1 MTAMT
6 ENFQGWNGFHIT
18 CSQQQNITFNDWSFR
33 EIPQF
38 LGWQEMKK
46 KSKSWC
52 GDVLAAD
59 EPFWPPETSFSY
71 LGCFVFILHK
81 MAHFQSDCEA
91 VVR

>member
-1 MTAMT
+1 
-6 ENFQGWNGFHIT
+6 
-18 CSQQQNITFNDWSFR
+18 
-33 EIPQF
+33 
-38 LGWQEMKK
+38 MKK